1 MKNPILITGAAG
13 FIGANLARYF
23 VSKGVRI
30 NIIIKKN
37 SNLWR
42 IKDVIDKMNVYYA
55 ELNDVNKL
63 RIIIKKIKP
72 KTIFHL
78 SAHGAYSDQN
88 NLNTIT
94 VFL

>member
-1 MKNPILITGAAG
+1 LKNPILITGAAG

-42 IKDVIDKMNVYYA
+42 IKDVLDKMNVYYA
-55 ELNDVNKL
+55 ELNDANKL
-63 RIIIKKIKP
+63 RKIIRKVILSGVKK
-72 KTIFHL
+72 
-78 SAHGAYSDQN
+78 
-88 NLNTIT
+88 
-94 VFL
+94 